1 MQGCKHARAVI
12 ALARR
17 CVSVLIRRPQ
27 CPATARPPRAHGWI
41 LGTQHRTTAPAIRLF
56 CLPYAGGAASAY
68 AQWSPFF
75 GDEVEVCGI
84 ELPGRQSRWSD
95 RPFTRMEPL
104 IDALASAIESELDV
118 PYALFGHSMGSLVA
132 FELARELRRRGAA
145 EPHVLFASAGPA
157 PQLRRP
163 ESQVHD
169 QPDAVVIDRLRS
181 LGGLPEEI
189 YAEPELL
196 ELLLPTIRADF
207 EVLETYAYRSG
218 LRSRAPS
225 CRLPEPETKRCRSH
239 ALRGDHFFLRSAQAQ
254 LLETVR
260 AALAATCP
268 PEVWRRGLEAGRP
281 PS

>member
-1 MQGCKHARAVI
+1 MNRT
-12 ALARR
+12 
-17 CVSVLIRRPQ
+17 
-27 CPATARPPRAHGWI
+27 ATARPPRAHGWI

-68 AQWSPFF
+68 AQWSPFL

-104 IDALASAIESELDV
+104 VDALASAIESELDV

-163 ESQVHD
+163 ESRVHD
-169 QPDAVVIDRLRS
+169 QPDAVVIDKLRS

-207 EVLETYAYRSG
+207 EVLETYAYRS
-218 LRSRAPS
+218 APPLTCPIVS
-225 CRLPEPETKRCRSH
+225 FAGTGDHEVPVARVAPWREQTTAGFTQHE
-239 ALRGDHFFLRSAQAQ
+239 LRGDHFFLRSAQAQ